1 MMKIFNGKFM
11 AIALVLTLALSLL
24 AGFAP
29 VVTDGG
35 DFGGLL
41 VEAQATGFDDLLDGI
56 TVDGGDLEVGSVGS
70 GDTDFNGILG
80 RYKNIV
86 VAITGF
92 LTVTMFAMMIFMFT
106 KLGVAGDNE
115 MARRKAIGGI
125 LTTGIA
131 TALLGGATIVIG
143 FFYGAITGT
152 GSGSGGTTP
161 PAGT

>member
-1 MMKIFNGKFM
+1 MSNVMKGKL
-11 AIALVLTLALSLL
+11 AIWGILL
-24 AGFAP
+24 AMMFVFVSGIVP
-29 VVTDGG
+29 TDFVS
-35 DFGGLL
+35 DSPML
-41 VEAQATGFDDLLDGI
+41 VSAEAFDDLLDGVTI
-56 TVDGGDLEVGSVGS
+56 DGGDLETGTLES
-70 GDTDFNGILG
+70 DTDFNGILG
-80 RYKNIV
+80 RYKNII

-143 FFYGAITGT
+143 FFYGAISGT
-152 GSGSGGTTP
+152 DAGGGSGGG
-161 PAGT
+161 GT

>member
-1 MMKIFNGKFM
+1 MSTISKGKL
-11 AIALVLTLALSLL
+11 AIWGVLL
-24 AGFAP
+24 AMMFIFVSGIAPASFA
-29 VVTDGG
+29 TDSPM
-35 DFGGLL
+35 L
-41 VEAQATGFDDLLDGI
+41 VSAEAIDDLLGDVQITDDGGLDVGI
-56 TVDGGDLEVGSVGS
+56 TED

-80 RYKNIV
+80 RYKTII

-92 LTVTMFAMMIFMFT
+92 LTVTMFGMMIFMFT

-143 FFYGAITGT
+143 FFYGAISGT
-152 GSGSGGTTP
+152 DSGAGGGT
-161 PAGT
+161 